1 MVILTPVIFIVDHL
15 AGGVLRIFGIK
26 SNDKNSTITEE
37 ELRTIVKVSHEEGII
52 EKDERQIIDNLFDF
66 GDTSVKDVM
75 IQELI

>member
-37 ELRTIVKVSHEEGII
+37 ELRTIVKVS
-52 EKDERQIIDNLFDF
+52 L
-66 GDTSVKDVM
+66 
-75 IQELI
+75 

>member
-37 ELRTIVKVSHEEGII
+37 ELRTIVKVSHEEGFI
-52 EKDERQIIDNLFDF
+52 EKDKRQIIDNLFDF
-66 GDTSVKDVM
+66 EDRRYDSKN
-75 IQELI
+75 